1 MAQPR
6 TRRSLR
12 YRRVLVKLSG
22 EALMEKNGYG
32 IDVEVLNQVAA
43 DICEAADLGLQL
55 CLVVG
60 GGNIY
65 RGLAAAT
72 DGMDRVSGDY
82 MGMLATGLNGLA
94 LRPALEARGRAGR
107 RRPD

>member
-1 MAQPR
+1 MAEPLGG
-6 TRRSLR
+6 RSLP

-22 EALMEKNGYG
+22 EALMGRNGYG
-32 IDVEVLNQVAA
+32 IDVDVLNRVAG
-43 DICEAADLGLQL
+43 DICEAAGLGIQL
-55 CLVVG
+55 CLVIG

-82 MGMLATGLNGLA
+82 MGMLATVLNGLA
-94 LRPALEARGRAGR
+94 LGQAL
-107 RRPD
+107 